1 MSNLIFFF
9 DTYALFEI
17 FRGNSKY
24 TSYQDVVPVT
34 TIFNLAELNYG
45 LKKEVD
51 SRVADDFTAKFLSFQ
66 TEVSFDDIKNAM
78 SFKIKHKS
86 LSIPDVVGYMVA
98 LRLQVKFLTG
108 DEGFRNLPQ
117 VEFVKK

>member
-1 MSNLIFFF
+1 M
-9 DTYALFEI
+9 AL
-17 FRGNSKY
+17 
-24 TSYQDVVPVT
+24 
-34 TIFNLAELNYG
+34 LNRLYSIC
-45 LKKEVD
+45 LSLNK
-51 SRVADDFTAKFLSFQ
+51 SPFTAKFLSFQ